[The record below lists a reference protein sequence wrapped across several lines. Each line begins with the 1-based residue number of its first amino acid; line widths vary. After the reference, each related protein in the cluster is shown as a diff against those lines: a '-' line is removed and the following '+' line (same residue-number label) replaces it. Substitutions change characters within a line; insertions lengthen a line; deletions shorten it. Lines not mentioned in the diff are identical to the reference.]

1 MSEILDCFSHA
12 PIFSKISEK
21 DRSGLLD
28 RVRPRIYEKGHYLC
42 WQEDIWPKAG
52 FIVSGSVE
60 WTMLSPDGRRQMVFR
75 LNACDVIWA
84 HSLIDHLP
92 MPASLEVKERS
103 TIYLWDAEMI
113 KPVISRYPE
122 ALWDVSG
129 VLMGYMRQVREIMYG
144 FAFQPVAGRLARKLI
159 EHYRPEVGKPIQ
171 RTLTL
176 EEMAESVGTTKELVS
191 RTLHRFADEGII
203 QVKRMEFMFK
213 DIDKLEQ
220 VAGGVTKLS

>member
-1 MSEILDCFSHA
+1 MSEILDCLSHA

-21 DRSGLLD
+21 DRSGLLE

-42 WQEDIWPKAG
+42 WQEEIWLKAG
-52 FIVSGSVE
+52 FIVSGSAE

-84 HSLIDHLP
+84 HSLMDNLP
-92 MPASLEVKERS
+92 MPASLEVKEPS
-103 TIYLWDAEMI
+103 SIYLWDAEII
-113 KPVISRYPE
+113 KPIISRYPE

-144 FAFQPVAGRLARKLI
+144 FAFQPVAGRLARMLI
-159 EHYRPEVGKPIQ
+159 EHYHPEVGKPIQ

-176 EEMAESVGTTKELVS
+176 EEMAESVGTTKELIS
-191 RTLHRFADEGII
+191 RTLHRFADEDII

-220 VAGGVTKLS
+220 VAGGGTKLL